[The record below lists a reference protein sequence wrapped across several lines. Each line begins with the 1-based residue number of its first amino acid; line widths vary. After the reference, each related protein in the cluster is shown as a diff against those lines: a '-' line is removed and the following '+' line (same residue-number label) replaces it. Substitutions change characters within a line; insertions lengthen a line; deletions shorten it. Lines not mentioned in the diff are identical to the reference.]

1 MIWQSIFTHD
11 MRRYYRSLYER
22 MGEVPTLVTGPSG
35 TGKELVARAIGYSR
49 YIPFSSKRQAFLE
62 DFTKGF
68 FPINLAAL
76 SSQLIESELF
86 GHKKGSFTG
95 ALEDHKGYFEDCG
108 NLGTIFLDEIGEAS
122 EDIQVKLLRVLQTRQ
137 FQRLGDTKIRQFQGK
152 IVAATNRNLADEMQT
167 GRFRED
173 FYYSLCADKIET
185 PSLDAQIKG
194 DKDTLFQLTLFLTN
208 KIAGP
213 AEASTLSQE
222 TEQWIRNELPKGYSW
237 PGNIR
242 ELEQCIRNIM
252 IHQEYRPAQADIVSK
267 RISLGSL
274 VDSTQ
279 LTADELLEHYCTLVY
294 HNLKSYEATA
304 RHLKLD
310 RRTVKSKI
318 DSRFLA
324 KLEQG

>member
-1 MIWQSIFTHD
+1 
-11 MRRYYRSLYER
+11 MRRYYRSLYLR

-35 TGKELVARAIGYSR
+35 TGKELVARAIGYAR
-49 YIPFSSKRQAFLE
+49 YIPFSSKRQTFLE
-62 DFTKGF
+62 DFTTGF

-108 NLGTIFLDEIGEAS
+108 NLGTIFLDEIGEAN
-122 EDIQVKLLRVLQTRQ
+122 EEIQVKLLRVLQTRQ
-137 FQRLGDTKIRQFQGK
+137 FQRLGETKTRNFKGK
-152 IVAATNRNLADEMQT
+152 IVAATNRNLAEEMRS

-173 FYYSLCADKIET
+173 FYYRLCADKIET
-185 PSLDAQIKG
+185 PALDSQIKG
-194 DKDTLFQLTLFLTN
+194 DKDTLYQLTLFLTD

-213 AEASTLSQE
+213 TEAPILAKE
-222 TEQWIRNELPKGYSW
+222 TEFWIRNKLPRGYSW

-252 IHQEYRPAQADIVSK
+252 IHREYYPAQTDSVANQT
-267 RISLGSL
+267 SLGGM
-274 VDSTQ
+274 VDSAQ
-279 LTADELLEHYCTLVY
+279 LTADELLERYCTLVY

-324 KLEQG
+324 QLEQP